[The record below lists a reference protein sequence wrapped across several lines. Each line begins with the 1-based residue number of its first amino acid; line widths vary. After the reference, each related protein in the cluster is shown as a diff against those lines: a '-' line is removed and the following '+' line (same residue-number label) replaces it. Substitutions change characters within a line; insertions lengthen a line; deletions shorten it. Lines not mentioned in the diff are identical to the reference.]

1 MTSRAIVERIFQFLV
16 FGFAIFMVWGGG
28 FSRWESLSGEVT
40 RTVTYTLYRTLPPPP
55 VGPAFCKIVTVGDYG
70 LVIPC
75 DYQPPFVW
83 WLQHRQVS

>member
-1 MTSRAIVERIFQFLV
+1 MHIAERFFQITV
-16 FGFAIFMVWGGG
+16 FTVAAFMAWGGG
-28 FSRWESLSGEVT
+28 FSRWESLSGEAT

-55 VGPAFCKIVTVGDYG
+55 TGPTFCKILTAGDYS
-70 LVIPC
+70 LVLPC